1 MINRKFRLT
10 LVGVSAT
17 VLVFASATALGGSGV
32 GSIFNLGKTNT
43 VKRQTVLTGSA
54 GSAAQLRIRNTGQG
68 PALEALVRPSVP
80 PFKVNSNA
88 RVANLNADELDGVD
102 SAALQRRLTG
112 TCAPGTAVRNVA
124 ADGGVTCQTLWSLGG
139 NADTSAATNFLG
151 TTDAQ
156 PLVVKTNNAEAL
168 RVDAAR
174 NVGVGTATPI
184 ARLEASG
191 TEIALLGTSLTRA
204 VVGRLG
210 TVSCGGMYAVG
221 GCAADTGGIGVLG
234 RSGTGV
240 AVHGTSDS
248 NRAVEG
254 FSGTGIGVIGDSTAR
269 GVVGTLG
276 RASCPGTYAVG
287 GCTGSSPGD
296 GVLGWSNTGAGIVSV
311 TGTGN
316 LFYGEAPSGTL
327 RVRIDATGKG
337 FFNGGTQTGGAD
349 YAESMRTTDTPAR
362 LEPGDVLAIDPEA
375 ANSVRRSR
383 EPNSRLVA
391 GVYSTK
397 PSILAVGDHGVN
409 DPRTGEVPV
418 AILGIV
424 PTKVSAEN
432 GRIQAGDLLTTAS
445 APGYAMKASPVVVS
459 GVEIYPTGAILG
471 KALQPLEGRR
481 GIIKVLVTLR

>member
-1 MINRKFRLT
+1 MINRKFRLA
-10 LVGVSAT
+10 LVGVSASAL
-17 VLVFASATALGGSGV
+17 VLVTATALGGSGV

-54 GSAAQLRIRNTGQG
+54 GAAAQLRIRNTGRG
-68 PALEALVRPSVP
+68 PALEALVRSDVP

-102 SAALQRRLTG
+102 SAVLQRRVTG
-112 TCAPGTAVRNVA
+112 TCALGAAVRNVA
-124 ADGGVTCQTLWSLGG
+124 ADGGVTCQTLWGLSG
-139 NADTSAATNFLG
+139 NAGTSAASNFLG

-156 PLVVKTNNAEAL
+156 PLIVKTNNAEAL
-168 RVDAAR
+168 RVDANR
-174 NVGVGTATPI
+174 NVGVGTTGPI

-191 TEIALLGTSLTRA
+191 EGIGLLGTSQTRG

-210 TVSCGGMYAVG
+210 SATSCPGTYAIG
-221 GCAADTGGIGVLG
+221 GCAGDTA
-234 RSGTGV
+234 GTGV
-240 AVHGTSDS
+240 Q
-248 NRAVEG
+248 G
-254 FSGTGIGVIGDSTAR
+254 FSGTGIGVIGDSTTR
-269 GVVGTLG
+269 GVIGTLG
-276 RASCPGTYAVG
+276 RSSCPGTYAVG
-287 GCTGSSPGD
+287 GCTGPSPGD
-296 GVLGWSNTGAGIVSV
+296 GVLGWSNTGAGVVSV

-316 LFYGEAPSGTL
+316 LFYGEAPFGTL